1 MVFDVIL
8 QFAVLLFLLFVTIV
22 LSYFVY
28 DGIRW
33 IVVGRY
39 RRSRANDISSFL
51 NSEFRKLY
59 YYEFGR
65 RCCSRWQIG
74 VLENDDGSWD
84 FCNYFE
90 DVYKNLIEEYKRL
103 TNNEDRL

>member
-1 MVFDVIL
+1 MRFYWYGVLAFGLLVI
-8 QFAVLLFLLFVTIV
+8 FAVCWV
-22 LSYFVY
+22 
-28 DGIRW
+28 
-33 IVVGRY
+33 VVGRY
-39 RRSRANDISSFL
+39 RRSRANDINSFL

-65 RCCSRWQIG
+65 QSCSRWQIG
-74 VLENDDGSWD
+74 VLENDDDSWD

-90 DVYKNLIEEYKRL
+90 DVYKNLIDEYKRL

>member
-8 QFAVLLFLLFVTIV
+8 QIIAQLFLLFLALIIFYCIYKATIG
-22 LSYFVY
+22 LSI
-28 DGIRW
+28 DIH
-33 IVVGRY
+33 
-39 RRSRANDISSFL
+39 RRSKASDISDFL
-51 NSEFRKLY
+51 DNEFKRLY

-65 RCCSRWQIG
+65 PCHSRWQIC
-74 VLENDDGSWD
+74 VWQNDGSWD

-90 DVYKNLIEEYKRL
+90 YAYENLIEEYKRL